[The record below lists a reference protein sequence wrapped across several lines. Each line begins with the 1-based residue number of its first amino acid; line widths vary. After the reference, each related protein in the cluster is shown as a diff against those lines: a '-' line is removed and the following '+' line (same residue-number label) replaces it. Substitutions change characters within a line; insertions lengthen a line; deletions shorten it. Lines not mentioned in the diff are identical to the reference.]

1 MSSLARS
8 DLFHTCVPVPPI
20 ISSTL
25 YIGVGR
31 EQVAQY
37 SCKTHRT
44 LAIPVQ
50 SVAANML
57 ILRI

>member
-1 MSSLARS
+1 MSSLTRS
-8 DLFHTCVPVPPI
+8 DLFQTCVPVPPI

-31 EQVAQY
+31 QQVAQY
-37 SCKTHRT
+37 SRENRRT
-44 LAIPVQ
+44 LASPMQ